1 MDADRETVPA
11 TTGTPALSRSHQL
24 GLGQV
29 AEYQITCVI
38 KSTNP
43 RSSSP
48 DASHDHITDVG
59 FGNGV
64 TWSVKEV
71 LDAMRRNDTFFTVSP
86 TMQATAEVREYTCD
100 YCRLQTLRSRA
111 DGVWNNN
118 LDNLPAC
125 A

>member
-1 MDADRETVPA
+1 
-11 TTGTPALSRSHQL
+11 
-24 GLGQV
+24 V
-29 AEYQITCVI
+29 AEYQIMCVI

-64 TWSVKEV
+64 TWTVKEV
-71 LDAMRRNDTFFTVSP
+71 LDAIQTKDTFFTVSP
-86 TMQATAEVREYTCD
+86 TTHTRAEVGEYTCND
-100 YCRLQTLRSRA
+100 CRLQTLRSHA

-118 LDNLPAC
+118 LDNLPVC

>member
-1 MDADRETVPA
+1 M
-11 TTGTPALSRSHQL
+11 
-24 GLGQV
+24 
-29 AEYQITCVI
+29 AEYQIMCVI

-59 FGNGV
+59 FGNSV

-71 LDAMRRNDTFFTVSP
+71 LDAIQRKDTFFTVSP
-86 TMQATAEVREYTCD
+86 TTHTRAGVTEYTCN
-100 YCRLQTLRSRA
+100 YCRLQTLRSHA
-111 DGVWNNN
+111 DGQWNDN
-118 LDNLPAC
+118 LDKLPAC